1 MVAKCIQPS
10 TSREGSLRA
19 TNRRTAGTSRTWLS
33 TSSDIAPVLSVEW
46 PHMAASAPGLGR

>member
-19 TNRRTAGTSRTWLS
+19 TDRAAGTSRTWLS

-46 PHMAASAPGLGR
+46 PHMAAPGLGR